1 MPHLYLNEESDYS
14 VENTCG
20 NEIFRFTILHHRKK
34 LNRFTPQLQIYYVQL
49 PSIGANAKATTGVIL
64 WKMVFFKI
72 SQNLQE
78 SSVTFPK
85 CLITPFYRT
94 TPDERS
100 YRNRLSLM
108 KRCGCNAYCFGQI
121 RLLVK
126 RVSVI
131 HLVDEFFFCF
141 LV

>member
-1 MPHLYLNEESDYS
+1 M
-14 VENTCG
+14 
-20 NEIFRFTILHHRKK
+20 
-34 LNRFTPQLQIYYVQL
+34 
-49 PSIGANAKATTGVIL
+49 
-64 WKMVFFKI
+64 FFKI

-78 SSVTFPK
+78 SPANFPK

-100 YRNRLSLM
+100 QRNRLSLM
-108 KRCGCNAYCFGQI
+108 QRCGCNAYCFGQI
-121 RLLVK
+121 RLCVT

-141 LV
+141 LVQLKEARMLGESKSLSFCFWCLSDGMRKGGEAKISFCHSRVSRISTQTFRERGGIIQCVWSV

>member
-1 MPHLYLNEESDYS
+1 
-14 VENTCG
+14 
-20 NEIFRFTILHHRKK
+20 
-34 LNRFTPQLQIYYVQL
+34 
-49 PSIGANAKATTGVIL
+49 
-64 WKMVFFKI
+64 MVFFKI

-141 LV
+141 LVQLKEARMLGESKSLSFCFWCLSDRMRKGGEAKISFSHSRGSRVSTQNFCERGGIIQCVWSV